1 MVNQPKPASQ
11 EAFRHQLKRHGL
23 KATRQRLAVHEAMS
37 KLVHASADDVASEI
51 AASSDVK
58 ITTASVYNILSTL
71 ADLKIYGRRLGMG
84 NRMFFD
90 AVTTRHFHM
99 YDREN
104 DVYRDIFDDEL
115 ADRIQSHLKRRR
127 FKGYTVEDLDIQ
139 FIVRPTRKSKNA

>member
-1 MVNQPKPASQ
+1 
-11 EAFRHQLKRHGL
+11 
-23 KATRQRLAVHEAMS
+23 
-37 KLVHASADDVASEI
+37 
-51 AASSDVK
+51 
-58 ITTASVYNILSTL
+58 
-71 ADLKIYGRRLGMG
+71 MG